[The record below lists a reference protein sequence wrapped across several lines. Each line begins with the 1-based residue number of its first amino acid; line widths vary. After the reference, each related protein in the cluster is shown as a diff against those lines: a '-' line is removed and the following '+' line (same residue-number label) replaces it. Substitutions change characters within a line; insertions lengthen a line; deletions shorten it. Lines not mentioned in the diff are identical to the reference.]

1 MDSELLRTRLGRR
14 TLLRGAALG
23 GVGLATAAVI
33 GCGDDDDDEVAAPAQ
48 PAAPAATA
56 AAPAAT
62 AAATAAPAA
71 AATAAATAAPAPVVM
86 GSVIQGRQNK
96 SPSMDPNTTALA
108 PAEYYAVY
116 DPLTRLDVTGG
127 VVEPALAE
135 SWEPQGRDWI
145 FNIREA
151 EWSDGTP
158 ATAEDV
164 KFSFEYYANPDNQ
177 SRLISRVNTQES
189 VTVVDP
195 RTVRIRAVGTDPIM
209 PRRAALPYILP
220 KHVYEATGTQTSF
233 SEALAKNPIGTGSY
247 VVTNIV
253 QDQTIDFA
261 ASPSSWRGHRGF
273 TEAKLN
279 IIEEYTTL
287 VAALETR
294 DLDFMSRVPATEV
307 ARVNGFSDIKTGG
320 PASLGAQHWDFNN
333 RVAEQNPTND
343 VRVRRALI
351 NAIDAQLIIDAVYRS
366 LGSPALNQIPSEPV
380 FGFSPDKT
388 PVPYDPDTA
397 RQLLKDAGFPNGF
410 DMQVDSRLAGDAK
423 AEVEATTGFWNEIGL
438 NTSINV
444 LEINIWR
451 DRLYGREQAPWPG
464 AFNAG
469 WVAYLYDA
477 SFLYDWYEGDGA
489 YRLWDGPEDPTAKQF
504 DALYGA
510 AIVELDDEK
519 RAAIYRQINDLFS
532 YEGAAP
538 VGPTRYGVS
547 PNGWYTDVIADYVP
561 RNFPE
566 LNYDEITPA

>member
-1 MDSELLRTRLGRR
+1 MDSELLRARFGRR

-33 GCGDDDDDEVAAPAQ
+33 GCGDDDDAP
-48 PAAPAATA
+48 

-62 AAATAAPAA
+62 AAATAA
-71 AATAAATAAPAPVVM
+71 AAPATATPEPVVM
-86 GSVIQGRQNK
+86 ASVIQGRQNK

-116 DPLTRLDVTGG
+116 DPLTRLDTTGAVVT
-127 VVEPALAE
+127 PALAE
-135 SWEPQGRDWI
+135 SWEPAGRDWI
-145 FNIREA
+145 FNLREA
-151 EWSDGTP
+151 EWSDGMP
-158 ATAEDV
+158 FTAEDV

-195 RTVRIRAVGTDPIM
+195 QTIRIRAAGTDPIM

-220 KHVYEATGTQTSF
+220 KHVHEATGSQTAF
-233 SEALAKNPIGTGSY
+233 SEALAKNPVGTGSY

-261 ASPSSWRGHRGF
+261 ASPSSWRGNKGF

-279 IIEEYTTL
+279 IIEETTTL

-294 DLDFMSRVPATEV
+294 DIDFMSNVPATEV
-307 ARVNGFSDIKTGG
+307 ARVRGFAGIGTGG
-320 PASLGAQHWDFNN
+320 PSSLGAQHWDFNN
-333 RVAEQNPTND
+333 RLAEAHPTND

-351 NAIDAQLIIDAVYRS
+351 NAIDAPLIIESVYRT
-366 LGSPALNQIPSEPV
+366 LGSPALNQIPSTSV
-380 FGFSPDKT
+380 FGFSPEKT
-388 PVPYDPDTA
+388 PVPYDPDMA
-397 RQLLKDAGFPNGF
+397 RQLLTDAGFPNGF
-410 DMQVDSRLAGDAK
+410 SMQVDSRLAGDAK
-423 AEVEATTGFWNEIGL
+423 AEVEATTGFWQEIGL
-438 NTSINV
+438 DTNINV

-477 SFLYDWYEGDGA
+477 SFLYDWYAGDGA
-489 YRLWDGPEDPTAKQF
+489 YRLWDGPEDPTAKKF
-504 DALYGA
+504 DEIYNA
-510 AIVELDDEK
+510 ATVELDDEA
-519 RAAIYRQINDLFS
+519 RAGLFQQINDLFS
-532 YEGAAP
+532 YEGSAP
-538 VGPTRYGVS
+538 VGPTRYGLAV
-547 PNGWYTDVIADYVP
+547 NGWYTDVISDYQP
-561 RNFPE
+561 RSFPE

>member
-1 MDSELLRTRLGRR
+1 MDSELLRTRFGRR

-33 GCGDDDDDEVAAPAQ
+33 GCGDDDDDDEVAAPVAT
-48 PAAPAATA
+48 ATA
-56 AAPAAT
+56 AA
-62 AAATAAPAA
+62 AAPT
-71 AATAAATAAPAPVVM
+71 ATPTATPEPVVM
-86 GSVIQGRQNK
+86 GSVITGRQNK

-116 DPLTRLDVTGG
+116 DPLTRLDATGAVVT
-127 VVEPALAE
+127 PALAE

-145 FNIREA
+145 FNLREA
-151 EWSDGTP
+151 EWSDGMP
-158 ATAEDV
+158 FTAEDV

-177 SRLISRVNTQES
+177 SRLISRVNTQET

-195 RTVRIRAVGTDPIM
+195 RTVRIRAAGTDPIM

-220 KHVYEATGTQTSF
+220 KHVYEATGSQTAF
-233 SEALAKNPIGTGSY
+233 SEELAKNPIGTGSY

-253 QDQTIDFA
+253 QDQSIDFA
-261 ASPSSWRGHRGF
+261 ASPSSWRGNKGF
-273 TEAKLN
+273 AEAKLN
-279 IIEEYTTL
+279 IIEEFTTL

-307 ARVNGFSDIKTGG
+307 ARVNGFANIKTGG

-333 RVAEQNPTND
+333 RRAEAHPTND

-388 PVPYDPDTA
+388 SVPFDPDMA
-397 RQLLKDAGFPNGF
+397 RQLLADAGFPNGF
-410 DMQVDSRLAGDAK
+410 SMQVDSRLAGDAK
-423 AEVEATTGFWNEIGL
+423 AEVEATTGFWQDIGL
-438 NTSINV
+438 DTNINV

-451 DRLYGREQAPWPG
+451 DRLYGREQAAWPG

-477 SFLYDWYEGDGA
+477 SFLYDWYEGAGA
-489 YRLWDGPEDPTAKQF
+489 YRLWDGPDDPTAKQF
-504 DALYGA
+504 DELYGA
-510 AIVELDDEK
+510 ATVELDEEA
-519 RAAIYRQINDLFS
+519 RAGIFRQINDLFS
-532 YEGAAP
+532 YEGEAP

-547 PNGWYTDVIADYVP
+547 PNGWYEDVIADYVP